1 MTAIGIGLE
10 RHGRIS
16 QEDYGWGSV
25 LLSGT
30 AQPDLPLA
38 EVYGPAVILTSHR
51 EVPLSKARMVLHA
64 TQPQT
69 SAQLIRTT
77 RCRYEQL
84 CCSGALQPMSSE
96 PITWTRDSI

>member
-16 QEDYGWGSV
+16 QEDYGWGSI

-38 EVYGPAVILTSHR
+38 EVYGPAVILTNHR
-51 EVPLSKARMVLHA
+51 EVLL
-64 TQPQT
+64 
-69 SAQLIRTT
+69 SAQLIRAT
-77 RCRYEQL
+77 RCCPVSDRVLAVSKLLLNHSRHLRIEVHPNDRT
-84 CCSGALQPMSSE
+84 SGVAL
-96 PITWTRDSI
+96 W